1 MVGIHFFPIFCAFWS
16 SMASSG
22 ALFYLFPSPP
32 SLHINA
38 SLAHNGDPGA
48 EIPLIQLRSI
58 GQVSSQ
64 DMWQS
69 MWTINGSGHKWLGE
83 LHLSLATLGH
93 FHHNALIL
101 HMIYFQSWQT
111 SEKCIV
117 CFTFSGNT
125 LLRRVEFETF
135 STSHTCQMWRDLRFP
150 HIGHVEKFWKFFTF
164 GENSDFYTSAMQEIW
179 NISTWKIFSTYHMG
193 YMWQIWGI

>member
-1 MVGIHFFPIFCAFWS
+1 MPTKIPTNIDVFQFRQKLKMVGIHFFSNFCAFWS

-69 MWTINGSGHKWLGE
+69 M
-83 LHLSLATLGH
+83 
-93 FHHNALIL
+93 
-101 HMIYFQSWQT
+101 
-111 SEKCIV
+111 
-117 CFTFSGNT
+117 
-125 LLRRVEFETF
+125 
-135 STSHTCQMWRDLRFP
+135 
-150 HIGHVEKFWKFFTF
+150 
-164 GENSDFYTSAMQEIW
+164 
-179 NISTWKIFSTYHMG
+179 
-193 YMWQIWGI
+193 